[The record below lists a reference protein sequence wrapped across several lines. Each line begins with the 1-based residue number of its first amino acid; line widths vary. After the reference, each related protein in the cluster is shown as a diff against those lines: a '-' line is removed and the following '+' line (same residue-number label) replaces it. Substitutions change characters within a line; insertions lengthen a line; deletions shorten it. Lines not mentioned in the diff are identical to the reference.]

1 MEGRALRI
9 RQPRVAE
16 IVAAKLRDDILSGR
30 LRAGDILPTQE
41 SLFREFGVGPPA
53 LREAIHLLE
62 TDGLI
67 SVRRGNM
74 GGAVVQ
80 LPSPERTAHMIGMV
94 LQTRAATPADVSGA
108 LLHLEPICA
117 GMCASRE
124 DRGTEV
130 VPHLRAEIENQVT
143 QFGDASRYVRNARRF
158 HEVLV
163 ARCGNEPMILLIG
176 SLELIW
182 SAHESEVWGDD
193 MHEGTMRAALGDHQR
208 LLNAIID
215 GNVARATKL
224 AADHLTAARRTTLGA
239 GRDKTIEAR
248 LISHDG

>member
-1 MEGRALRI
+1 MEGRARRI

-16 IVAAKLRDDILSGR
+16 IVASKLRDDILSGR

-41 SLFREFGVGPPA
+41 SLYQEFGVSPPA

-80 LPSPERTAHMIGMV
+80 LPSPERTAHMISMV

-117 GMCASRE
+117 GMCAARE
-124 DRGTEV
+124 DRATEV
-130 VPHLRAEIENQVT
+130 LPHLQAEIDIQAAY
-143 QFGDASRYVRNARRF
+143 FDDASQYVRNARRF

-182 SAHESEVWGDD
+182 STHESQVWGDD
-193 MHEGTMRAALGDHQR
+193 MHEGTMRAALRDHQR
-208 LLNAIID
+208 LLDAIAD

-224 AADHLTAARRTTLGA
+224 AADHLTAARRTTLAA
-239 GRDKTIEAR
+239 GTDKTIEAR
-248 LISHDG
+248 LISHD

>member
-1 MEGRALRI
+1 MEGRVRRI

-30 LRAGDILPTQE
+30 LREGDILPTQE
-41 SLFREFGVGPPA
+41 SLFQEFGVSPPA

-67 SVRRGNM
+67 AVRRGNV

-80 LPSPERTAHMIGMV
+80 TPSAERTAHMIGMV
-94 LQTRAATPADVSGA
+94 LQTRAATPADVSEA
-108 LLHLEPICA
+108 LLRLEPICA
-117 GMCASRE
+117 GMCAARD
-124 DRGTEV
+124 DRATEV
-130 VPHLRAEIENQVT
+130 VPHLQAEIDLQT
-143 QFGDASRYVRNARRF
+143 AQFDDTSQYVPNARRF

-182 SAHESEVWGDD
+182 SAHESQVWGDD
-193 MHEGTMRAALGDHQR
+193 VDKTTMRAALRDHQR
-208 LLNAIID
+208 LLDAIAD
-215 GNVARATKL
+215 GNTARATKL
-224 AADHLTAARRTTLGA
+224 AADHLRAARRTTLAA
-239 GRDKTIEAR
+239 GNDKTIEAR
-248 LISHDG
+248 LISHDR

>member
-1 MEGRALRI
+1 MEGRARRI

-16 IVAAKLRDDILSGR
+16 IVASKLRDDILSGR

-41 SLFREFGVGPPA
+41 SLFQEFGVSPPA

-67 SVRRGNM
+67 AIRRGNM

-80 LPSPERTAHMIGMV
+80 LPSAERTAHMISMV
-94 LQTRAATPADVSGA
+94 LQTRSATPADVSGA

-117 GMCASRE
+117 GMCAARE
-124 DRGTEV
+124 DRATAV
-130 VPHLRAEIENQVT
+130 VPYLQDEIDT
-143 QFGDASRYVRNARRF
+143 QTAQFDDTSQYVRNARRF
-158 HEVLV
+158 HEALV

-182 SAHESEVWGDD
+182 SAHESQVWGDGD
-193 MHEGTMRAALGDHQR
+193 GAVNHTTMRAALRDHQR
-208 LLNAIID
+208 LLDAIAD

-224 AADHLTAARRTTLGA
+224 ATDHLNTARRTTLGA
-239 GRDKTIEAR
+239 DKTIEAR
-248 LISHDG
+248 LISHD